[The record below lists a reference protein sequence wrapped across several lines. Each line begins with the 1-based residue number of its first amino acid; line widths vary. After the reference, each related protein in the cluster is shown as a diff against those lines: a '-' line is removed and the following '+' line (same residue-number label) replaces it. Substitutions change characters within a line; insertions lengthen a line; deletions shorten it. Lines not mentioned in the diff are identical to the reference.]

1 MAEWEQIVTDGFPV
15 PVTGSGAQRGAF
27 GSLLVESLRPRTG
40 WTFSY
45 NTLNTRLV
53 TATTTGTG
61 AAVSV
66 TDGVVRVSCQTS
78 PRCCDLASATTKAR
92 QGQFVSVPF
101 AGFGT
106 CLVSRRR
113 AYSRGRERD
122 QHYCKRFSSDSRG
135 MVKWPT
141 GQ

>member
-61 AAVSV
+61 A
-66 TDGVVRVSCQTS
+66 
-78 PRCCDLASATTKAR
+78 
-92 QGQFVSVPF
+92 
-101 AGFGT
+101 
-106 CLVSRRR
+106 
-113 AYSRGRERD
+113 ERD
-122 QHYCKRFSSDSRG
+122 QHYCKRISADSRG